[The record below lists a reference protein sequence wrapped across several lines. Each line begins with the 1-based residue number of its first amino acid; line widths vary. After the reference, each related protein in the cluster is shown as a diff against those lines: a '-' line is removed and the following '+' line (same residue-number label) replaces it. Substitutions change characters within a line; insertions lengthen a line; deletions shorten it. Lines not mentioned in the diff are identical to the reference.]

1 MNHRSRLVL
10 IAVLVWAAAVV
21 AAETP
26 ESLVSQAESARAE
39 AVEARAELLAPE
51 SFRSGERDM
60 ERARSDAARGRNADR
75 ISRWA
80 RDAISSFRRAA
91 EAAELATTR
100 LAAVIRARTAASE
113 AGADDLKLD
122 DWRRGEDTLEK
133 AAIALE
139 RGDEADSTRL
149 GENAADLYRSAE
161 LRAIKLRLLAD
172 TKALIEDARKQKV
185 QRYAPRT
192 LARAEALI
200 SEAAAAIEA
209 DRYDTDK
216 PRELALEARYEVRHA
231 FQIARRLDQWRAQD
245 QTPEDLILEMEE
257 PLSRVASEIGAT
269 ARFDEGPGKTA
280 EQIIEHLDS
289 LANSKEELARQ
300 RVLLEHR
307 VQVQVEHHNNHHHKV
322 KKEAHT
328 M

>member
-1 MNHRSRLVL
+1 MNRRSRLIL
-10 IAVLVWAAAVV
+10 IAVLAWASAAA
-21 AAETP
+21 AAETS
-26 ESLVSQAESARAE
+26 ESLISQADSARAE

-80 RDAISSFRRAA
+80 RDATSSFRRAA
-91 EAAELATTR
+91 EAAALATTR
-100 LAAVIRARTAASE
+100 LAAVVRARTAASE

-172 TKALIEDARKQKV
+172 TKALIEDARKQNV
-185 QRYAPRT
+185 FGRGLSPT
-192 LARAEALI
+192 LE
-200 SEAAAAIEA
+200 
-209 DRYDTDK
+209 
-216 PRELALEARYEVRHA
+216 
-231 FQIARRLDQWRAQD
+231 
-245 QTPEDLILEMEE
+245 
-257 PLSRVASEIGAT
+257 
-269 ARFDEGPGKTA
+269 
-280 EQIIEHLDS
+280 
-289 LANSKEELARQ
+289 
-300 RVLLEHR
+300 
-307 VQVQVEHHNNHHHKV
+307 
-322 KKEAHT
+322 
-328 M
+328 